1 MKCFLSVLI
10 LTFLTVSF
18 LTAAAPVPNV
28 EFTVLQELPVTMNVG
43 DEYTV
48 SVLVESDQ
56 PFISASAMPSFYYP
70 GKGVVAVQGGDR
82 SGNGTSAILDVTF
95 KAKSATAK
103 MEGGV
108 APVYVVVGARYGGG
122 YVATDEFVFYVT
134 VP

>member
-1 MKCFLSVLI
+1 MKRFFSVFVFVLI
-10 LTFLTVSF
+10 AVSF
-18 LTAAAPVPNV
+18 LTAAAPVPKV
-28 EFTVLQELPVTMNVG
+28 EFTLLQGLPATMNVG

-56 PFISASAMPSFYYP
+56 PFISASALPSLYYP

-95 KAKSATAK
+95 KAKSDTAR

-122 YVATDEFVFYVT
+122 NVATDEFVFYVT